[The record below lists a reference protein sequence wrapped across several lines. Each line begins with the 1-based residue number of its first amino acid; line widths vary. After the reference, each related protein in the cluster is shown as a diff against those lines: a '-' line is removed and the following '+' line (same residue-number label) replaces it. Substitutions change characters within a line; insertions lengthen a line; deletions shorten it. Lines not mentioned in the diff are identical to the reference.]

1 MSKKSK
7 LIYLGILLNV
17 KQGVYNTDKE
27 LLKRDLLVLRQL
39 LSFDR
44 DNQKMQLVE
53 NKMQLILKK
62 CWQTFQKVL

>member
-7 LIYLGILLNV
+7 LIYLGILLNI

-27 LLKRDLLVLRQL
+27 LLKKDLLVLRQL
-39 LSFDR
+39 LSFDSQ
-44 DNQKMQLVE
+44 NQKMQLVE

-62 CWQTFQKVL
+62 C

>member
-7 LIYLGILLNV
+7 LVYLGILLNI

-62 CWQTFQKVL
+62 C

>member
-7 LIYLGILLNV
+7 LVYLGILLNV

-62 CWQTFQKVL
+62 C